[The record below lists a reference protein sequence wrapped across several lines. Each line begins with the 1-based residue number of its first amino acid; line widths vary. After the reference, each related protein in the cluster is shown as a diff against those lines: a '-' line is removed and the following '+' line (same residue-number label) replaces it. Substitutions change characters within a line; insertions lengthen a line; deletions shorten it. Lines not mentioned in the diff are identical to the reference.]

1 MKKVVL
7 LAAYIVSACAL
18 FAQPKKI
25 KLEGSFPSL
34 YIIHKVTGKEN
45 LNALAR
51 MYNTNPQ
58 SIAAANK
65 INTEDGLND
74 EQLLRIPLTTDNFIQ
89 DGQIKE
95 DEALVPLYYTVK
107 AGDNLY
113 RISNRYNKVNMESMK
128 EWNNLSRDVII
139 LGQDLIVGHLKVK
152 KDKVNAIKNSIP
164 QIDEEDPNAIIKKD
178 NAVTK
183 KEPVVPIAE
192 PEKKEIKSVTNI
204 SNNSLSE
211 DGIFNTGFKNEN
223 LQQIN
228 GDAATFKTTSGWN
241 DKKFYVLMNDVEPG
255 TIVKITAG
263 NRRAVFAKVL
273 GSMPEM
279 KENNGLLLRLSN
291 AAAASLEITDQR
303 FTVNV
308 SYPNS
313 N

>member
-65 INTEDGLND
+65 MNAEDGLND

-113 RISNRYNKVNMESMK
+113 RISNKYNKVNMESMK

-152 KDKVNAIKNSIP
+152 KDKANAIKNAIP
-164 QIDEEDPNAIIKKD
+164 QLEETDPAIISPKD
-178 NAVTK
+178 ISTVK
-183 KEPVVPIAE
+183 KEPVIIAE
-192 PEKKEIKSVTNI
+192 PAKKEIKNTIPI

-211 DGIFNTGFKNEN
+211 EGVFGTAFNNEN

-273 GSMPEM
+273 GSLPEM
-279 KENNGLLLRLSN
+279 KENSGLLLRLSN
-291 AAAASLEITDQR
+291 AAASSLEITDQR

-308 SYPNS
+308 SYAGIN
-313 N
+313 